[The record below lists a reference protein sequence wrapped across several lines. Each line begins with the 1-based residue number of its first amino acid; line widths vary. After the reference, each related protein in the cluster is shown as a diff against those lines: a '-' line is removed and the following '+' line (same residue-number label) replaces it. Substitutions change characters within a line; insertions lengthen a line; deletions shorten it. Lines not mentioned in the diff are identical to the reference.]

1 MKKNEMLPEQ
11 EGAGR
16 RTVSNEDASELLKEV
31 IKKIDKQE
39 EKEAAAVGGQKGKG
53 GEGQAGDDKNQKA
66 HK

>member
-1 MKKNEMLPEQ
+1 MKKNEMSSEK

-39 EKEAAAVGGQKGKG
+39 EKEAAETGGREDKDSEDQAINDKDRKG
-53 GEGQAGDDKNQKA
+53 E
-66 HK
+66 